1 VIPGKGQNR
10 NENSFAVIVPTR
22 NRQNLLVG
30 LLRNL
35 EGTTL
40 SPRIVL
46 IVDSSD
52 CFFDE
57 NVYSKTLNIRII
69 HTAIKSAAQQR
80 NIGLEYILKNFE
92 KSQIPY
98 ISFLDDDVRV
108 PVDYLQQI
116 ARLFESN
123 SDAVG
128 ISGFAKNDSH
138 LVRKRSFLTDFLG
151 ITGEPGKMTKAVVN
165 ISPFGIEEVKE
176 VDWLIGCST
185 WRRSAIE
192 AIRFEEDFFGH
203 SLFED
208 VIFSLRV
215 KKQGKLLYD
224 PNIVLAHLLQ
234 SEMEGSLIEH
244 YQDWVKNRYRIF
256 DYSIPKLSK
265 MRFWILTLVLLTS
278 SSIQAF
284 WSARQRKKVL
294 GISKGVL
301 SILKESLPI

>member
-1 VIPGKGQNR
+1 M
-10 NENSFAVIVPTR
+10 
-22 NRQNLLVG
+22 G
-30 LLRNL
+30 LLGNL

-40 SPRIVL
+40 RPRIVL

-52 CFFDE
+52 SFFVE
-57 NVYSKTLNIRII
+57 NVSSKTLNIRII
-69 HTAIKSAAQQR
+69 HTPIKSAAQQR

-123 SDAVG
+123 PEAVG

-165 ISPFGIEEVKE
+165 ISPFGIEDVKE

-192 AIRFEEDFFGH
+192 GIRFEGDFWGH

-208 VIFSLRV
+208 VIFSLRA
-215 KKQGKLLYD
+215 KEQGKLLHD
-224 PNIVLAHLLQ
+224 PNLVLEHLLQ
-234 SEMEGSLIEH
+234 SEKDGSLIEH
-244 YQDWVKNRYRIF
+244 YEDWVKNRYRIF

-265 MRFWILTLVLLTS
+265 IRFWILTMFLLMS
-278 SSIQAF
+278 ASIQAL
-284 WSARQRKKVL
+284 WSVRQRKKL
-294 GISKGVL
+294 FGISKGVL
-301 SILKESLPI
+301 SILKESFLL